1 MMMFH
6 CAVYAHAQSG
16 GTVTRV
22 VPQIA
27 VGSFDNGGTVYEA
40 AFFITNL
47 HSAPITISA
56 NFYNPNGSASTVR
69 YDAITQGEGGY
80 VETSFSGT
88 MPSITIP
95 HRGMMFID
103 LSPRSP
109 LGVINW
115 ASFTGNGNFSVA
127 TAFLVSD
134 GNRDRLLSAVGVPSS
149 APDMREFVFPR
160 IYDHEAGGDVGF
172 AIVNTGSTSAT
183 ITATLR
189 DLKGSVIVSKDLTLG
204 ARSHTAIFTRQFFGS
219 SLMESDATTFASL
232 TFSSSAPQFAALA
245 LFIQSGI
252 LTSLPVERL
261 Q

>member
-1 MMMFH
+1 
-6 CAVYAHAQSG
+6 
-16 GTVTRV
+16 
-22 VPQIA
+22 

-56 NFYNPNGSASTVR
+56 NFYNPNGSVSTVR
-69 YDAITQGEGGY
+69 YDAITQGEGGF
-80 VETSFSGT
+80 VEISFSGT
-88 MPSITIP
+88 MPAITIP
-95 HRGMMFID
+95 HRGMMF
-103 LSPRSP
+103 
-109 LGVINW
+109 
-115 ASFTGNGNFSVA
+115 
-127 TAFLVSD
+127 
-134 GNRDRLLSAVGVPSS
+134 
-149 APDMREFVFPR
+149 VFPR
-160 IYDHEAGGDVGF
+160 IYDAEQGGDVDF

-219 SLMESDATTFASL
+219 SLMESEGTMFTSL
-232 TFSSSAPQFAALA
+232 TFSSGAPQFAALA